1 MNFIETLDVTDLAQL
16 FNKAPNP
23 YVILDREF
31 RIRAMNDAYLSVTMR
46 SRESILGKNI
56 FEAFPSDPESSSY
69 RLLRASLEKVVRS
82 GQEDQIPLIP
92 YPIARPDGTFEDRY
106 WSATHKPIIS
116 PTGEL
121 RFILQHT
128 VDVTEL
134 HRLRQETARDW
145 KVETDVL
152 NRADRVAHQN
162 LALAEERLYL
172 RSLFEQAPSFM
183 AVVLGPDHVFDMA
196 NAAYID
202 LVGRANIVGKSVL
215 EALPEVEGQ
224 GFITLLDQVYA
235 TGEPFVAH
243 GARVVLEGDDGARRA
258 AYLDFIY
265 HPIKDREGE
274 TIGIFVQG
282 HDITEQ
288 KLAQDAALESE
299 ARFRSLAQSI
309 PNHAW
314 TTDCDGRLEW
324 CNERVSDYSGLSLA
338 AMMGRPIGAT
348 LHPDDQA
355 RVQSAWDAARSA
367 QEPFQA
373 EIRLRRRDGVYRW
386 HITRAVPSTDDK
398 GAVLRWVGTNTD
410 IDDQKTTE
418 AQLEYLAETLEQRVN
433 ERTAELEKTEAA
445 LRQSQK
451 MEAVGNL
458 AGGIAHDFNNLLQV
472 ITGSL
477 QLLNRH
483 AKLDEKGVRYVS
495 NALAA
500 TDRGAQLAAQL
511 LAFGRRQPL
520 APKVVNLGR
529 MVRDMDGLI
538 RRSIGEGVEVDT
550 VVAAGLWNTIVDP
563 TNVET
568 ALLNLAINARDAM
581 EGHGKLTIEIGNAV
595 LEAVYAQGADIAP
608 GNYVM
613 LAITDTGGGI
623 PPDILDKVFEP
634 FFSTKP
640 EGKGTG
646 LGLSMVYGFVR
657 QSKGHI
663 RIYSEIGVGTTI
675 RIYLPRS
682 EASEEVP
689 IHSMAPLQGGTENIL
704 LVEDD
709 DAVRETA
716 VAILRDLGYGV
727 LTARDASS
735 GLAVLESGTAID
747 LLFTDVVMPGQMK
760 STELAQ
766 RAQAMSPG
774 IAVLFTSGYTQNSI
788 VHDGKLD
795 SGIEFISKPYGRDQI
810 ARKVRQVLD
819 AAHEPQRLA
828 SLPPVETR
836 APSRMAWPKRAL
848 VVDDEALI
856 RLTTVVTLEETGL
869 GVAEAGTVAQAEARF
884 DASIDLLV
892 VDLHL
897 PDGNGLDLAHRL
909 QAQKPDLLVVIA
921 TGENPK
927 SVTHRLDHA
936 AVIGKPYDE
945 TTLEAAIRAACG
957 QG

>member
-23 YVILDREF
+23 YVIVDREF

-46 SRESILGKNI
+46 SRESILGRNI
-56 FEAFPSDPESSSY
+56 FEAFPSDPDSTSY

-92 YPIARPDGTFEDRY
+92 YPIARPDGTLENRY
-106 WSATHKPIIS
+106 WSATHKPILS
-116 PTGEL
+116 PSGEL

-183 AVVLGPDHVFDMA
+183 AVLLGPDHVFDMA

-202 LVGRANIVGKSVL
+202 LVGRTNIIGRSVV

-243 GARVVLEGDDGARRA
+243 GARVVLEGDGGGRRE

-265 HPIKDREGE
+265 HPIKDRDGE

-324 CNERVSDYSGLSLA
+324 CNERVTDYSGLSLA
-338 AMMGRPIGAT
+338 EMMGRPIGAT

-355 RVQSAWDAARSA
+355 RAQGAWLAARA
-367 QEPFQA
+367 AGEPFQA
-373 EIRLRRRDGVYRW
+373 EIRLRRRDGGYRW
-386 HITRAVPSTDDK
+386 HITRAIPSKDDS

-483 AKLDEKGVRYVS
+483 VKLDDKGGRYVS

-595 LEAVYAQGADIAP
+595 LDAVYAQGADIAP

-623 PPDILDKVFEP
+623 APDILDKVFEP

-663 RIYSEIGVGTTI
+663 RIYSELGVGTTI

-682 EASEEVP
+682 EASEEVSV
-689 IHSMAPLQGGTENIL
+689 HSMAPLQGGTENIL

-727 LTARDASS
+727 LTARDAAS
-735 GLAVLESGTAID
+735 GLAVLESGAAID
-747 LLFTDVVMPGQMK
+747 LLFTDVVMPGPMK

-819 AAHEPQRLA
+819 AAREPRRLA
-828 SLPPVETR
+828 LL
-836 APSRMAWPKRAL
+836 APDEAGAPARIAWPKRAL

-856 RLTTVVTLEETGL
+856 RLTTNDTLEELGL
-869 GVAEAGTVAQAEARF
+869 AVAEAGTLAQAEARF

-909 QAQKPDLLVVIA
+909 QAQKPGLLVVIA
-921 TGENPK
+921 TGNDPK
-927 SVTHRLDHA
+927 SVSHRLTHA
-936 AVIGKPYDE
+936 VVIGKPYDE
-945 TTLEAAIRAACG
+945 AKLEAAIRAASG
-957 QG
+957 EG

>member
-23 YVILDREF
+23 YVILDRDF
-31 RIRAMNDAYLSVTMR
+31 RIRAMNDAYLAVTMR
-46 SRESILGKNI
+46 SRESILGLNM
-56 FEAFPSDPESSSY
+56 FDAFPSDPESASY
-69 RLLRASLEKVVRS
+69 RLLRTSLDKVLRT
-82 GQEDQIPLIP
+82 GEEDVIPLIP
-92 YPIARPDGTFEDRY
+92 YPIARPDGTYEDRY
-106 WSATHKPIIS
+106 WSATHKPIKS
-116 PTGEL
+116 ASGEL

-134 HRLRQETARDW
+134 HRLRQEAGRDW

-152 NRADRVAHQN
+152 SRADRVAHQN
-162 LALAEERLYL
+162 LALAEERHYL

-183 AVVLGPDHVFDMA
+183 GVLLGPDHVFDMA
-196 NAAYID
+196 NAAFLD
-202 LVGRANIVGKSVL
+202 VVGRSDIVGKSVV
-215 EALPEVEGQ
+215 EALPEVEEQ
-224 GFITLLDQVYA
+224 GFIALLDRVYSS
-235 TGEPFVAH
+235 GEPYVAH
-243 GARVVLEGDDGARRA
+243 GARLLVEGEGGARRE
-258 AYLDFIY
+258 AYIDFVY
-265 HPIKDREGE
+265 QPIKDQEGE

-299 ARFRSLAQSI
+299 GRFRSLAQSI

-314 TTDCDGRLEW
+314 TTDRDGRLEW
-324 CNERVSDYSGLSLA
+324 CNERVTDYTGLSLHH
-338 AMMGRPIGAT
+338 MVGQPIGAT
-348 LHPDDQA
+348 LHPEDRDRAQG
-355 RVQSAWDAARSA
+355 AWAAARA
-367 QEPFQA
+367 AGEPFQA
-373 EIRLRRRDGVYRW
+373 EIRLRRHDGAYRW
-386 HITRAVPSTDDK
+386 HITRAIPNKDENGV
-398 GAVLRWVGTNTD
+398 VLRWVGSNTD
-410 IDDQKTTE
+410 IEDQKTTE

-477 QLLNRH
+477 QLLSRH
-483 AKLDEKGVRYVS
+483 VMFDEKGARYVS

-500 TDRGAQLAAQL
+500 TERGAQLAAQL

-595 LEAVYAQGADIAP
+595 LDTLYAQGADITP
-608 GNYVM
+608 GEYVM
-613 LAITDTGGGI
+613 LAITDTGSGI
-623 PPDILDKVFEP
+623 PAEILDKVFEP

-657 QSKGHI
+657 QSNGHI
-663 RIYSEIGVGTTI
+663 RVYSEVGVGTTI

-682 EASEEVP
+682 DAREEVA
-689 IHSMAPLQGGTENIL
+689 IQSLAPLQGGDETIL

-716 VAILRDLGYGV
+716 VALLRDLGYSV
-727 LTARDASS
+727 LTARDAAS
-735 GLAVLESGTAID
+735 GLAVLESGVVID
-747 LLFTDVVMPGQMK
+747 LLFTDVVMPGTMK
-760 STELAQ
+760 STELAR
-766 RAQAMSPG
+766 RAQAMLPG
-774 IAVLFTSGYTQNSI
+774 LAVLFTSGYTQNSI

-795 SGIEFISKPYGRDQI
+795 SGIEFISKPYAREQI

-828 SLPPVETR
+828 SLPETD
-836 APSRMAWPKRAL
+836 APAVAASAWPKRAL
-848 VVDDEALI
+848 LVDDEALI
-856 RLTTVVTLEETGL
+856 RMTTVDMLEELGL
-869 GVAEAGTVAQAEARF
+869 GVVEAGTLAQAGAAF
-884 DASIDLLV
+884 DGAVDLLV

-897 PDGNGLDLAHRL
+897 PDGHGLDLVRKL
-909 QAQKPDLLVVIA
+909 RSLKPDLAVVIA
-921 TGENPK
+921 TGESPK
-927 SVTHRLDHA
+927 DVVHGLDRVT
-936 AVIGKPYDE
+936 VIGKPYDQAM
-945 TTLEAAIRAACG
+945 LRAAIKTVFG
-957 QG
+957 EG

>member
-1 MNFIETLDVTDLAQL
+1 MNFIETLDVADLAQL

-31 RIRAMNDAYLSVTMR
+31 RIRAMNDAYLAVTMR
-46 SRESILGKNI
+46 SRESILGLNM
-56 FEAFPSDPESSSY
+56 FEAFPSDPESASH
-69 RLLRASLEKVVRS
+69 RLLRASLEKVVRT
-82 GQEDQIPLIP
+82 GEEDAIALIP
-92 YPIARPDGTFEDRY
+92 YPIARPDGAYEDRF
-106 WSATHKPIIS
+106 WSATHKPIKS
-116 PTGEL
+116 PSGDL

-134 HRLRQETARDW
+134 HRLRQEAARDW

-152 NRADRVAHQN
+152 TRADRVAHQN
-162 LALAEERLYL
+162 LALAEERHYL

-183 AVVLGPDHVFDMA
+183 AVLLGPDHVFDMA
-196 NAAYID
+196 NAAYLD
-202 LVGRANIVGKSVL
+202 VVGRGDIVGRSVL
-215 EALPEVEGQ
+215 DALPEVEEQ
-224 GFITLLDQVYA
+224 GFISLLDQVY
-235 TGEPFVAH
+235 TSGQPFVAH
-243 GARVVLEGDDGARRA
+243 GARLVLGTGPARRE

-265 HPIKDREGE
+265 HPIRDNDGE

-314 TTDCDGRLEW
+314 TTDRDGRLEW
-324 CNERVSDYSGLSLA
+324 CNERVTDYSGLSLA
-338 AMMGRPIGAT
+338 EMMGRPIGAT
-348 LHPDDQA
+348 LHPDDQQRA
-355 RVQSAWDAARSA
+355 QAAWAAARMA
-367 QEPFQA
+367 GEPFQA
-373 EIRLRRRDGVYRW
+373 EIRLRRRDGAYRW
-386 HITRAVPSTDDK
+386 HITRAIPSKDEN
-398 GAVLRWVGTNTD
+398 GAILRWVGTNTD
-410 IDDQKTTE
+410 IEDQKTTE

-433 ERTAELEKTEAA
+433 ERTAELERTEVA

-477 QLLNRH
+477 QLLGRH
-483 AKLDEKGVRYVS
+483 ARLDEKGARYVA
-495 NALAA
+495 NALSA

-520 APKVVNLGR
+520 APKVVNLDR

-581 EGHGKLTIEIGNAV
+581 DGHGKLTIEIGNAV
-595 LEAVYAQGADIAP
+595 LDASYAQGADITP
-608 GNYVM
+608 GDYVM
-613 LAITDTGGGI
+613 LAITDTGAGM
-623 PPDILDKVFEP
+623 PPEILDRVFEP

-657 QSKGHI
+657 QSNGHI
-663 RIYSEIGVGTTI
+663 RIYSEVGVGTTI
-675 RIYLPRS
+675 RMYLPRS
-682 EASEEVP
+682 EASEEM
-689 IHSMAPLQGGTENIL
+689 SALSLAPLQGGHETIL

-709 DAVRETA
+709 DAVRETG
-716 VAILRDLGYGV
+716 VALLRDLGYSV
-727 LTARDASS
+727 LTARDAAS
-735 GLAVLESGTAID
+735 GLAVIESGATID
-747 LLFTDVVMPGQMK
+747 LLFTDVVMPGPMK
-760 STELAQ
+760 STELAR
-766 RAQAMSPG
+766 RAQAMLPG
-774 IAVLFTSGYTQNSI
+774 LAVLFTSGYTQNSI

-795 SGIEFISKPYGRDQI
+795 SGIDFISKPYGRDQI

-819 AAHEPQRLA
+819 AAHEPQRRAL
-828 SLPPVETR
+828 LPADDV
-836 APSRMAWPKRAL
+836 APAAAAAAWPKRAL
-848 VVDDEALI
+848 LVDDEALI
-856 RLTTVVTLEETGL
+856 RMATADMLEDLGLEVV
-869 GVAEAGTVAQAEARF
+869 EAGTVVQAEAAF
-884 DASIDLLV
+884 DASVDLLV

-897 PDGNGLDLAHRL
+897 PDGHGLDLARRL
-909 QAQKPDLLVVIA
+909 RTRKPDIAVVIA
-921 TGENPK
+921 TGERPK
-927 SVTHRLDHA
+927 SVIHDLIRA
-936 AVIGKPYDE
+936 VVIGKPYDQAM
-945 TTLEAAIRAACG
+945 LKAAIREVCG
-957 QG
+957 EG

>member
-1 MNFIETLDVTDLAQL
+1 MNFIETLDVADLAQL

-23 YVILDREF
+23 YVILDRDF
-31 RIRAMNDAYLSVTMR
+31 RIRAMNDAYLTVTMR
-46 SRESILGKNI
+46 SRESILGLNM
-56 FEAFPSDPESSSY
+56 FDAFPSDPDSASH
-69 RLLRASLEKVVRS
+69 RLLRASLENVVRT
-82 GQEDQIPLIP
+82 GEEDVIPLIP

-106 WSATHKPIIS
+106 WSATHRPIKS
-116 PTGEL
+116 PTGDL

-134 HRLRQETARDW
+134 HRLRQESARDW
-145 KVETDVL
+145 KVETDL
-152 NRADRVAHQN
+152 LSRADRVAHQN
-162 LALAEERLYL
+162 LALAEERQYL
-172 RSLFEQAPSFM
+172 RNLFEQAPSFM
-183 AVVLGPDHVFDMA
+183 AVLLGPDHVFDMV
-196 NAAYID
+196 NAAYLD
-202 LVGRANIVGKSVL
+202 VVGRGDIVGKSVL
-215 EALPEVEGQ
+215 AALPEVEEQ
-224 GFITLLDQVYA
+224 GFITLLDTVYA

-243 GARVVLEGDDGARRA
+243 GARLVIGEDGPSRRE
-258 AYLDFIY
+258 AYLDFVY
-265 HPIKDREGE
+265 QPIKDDTGD

-314 TTDCDGRLEW
+314 TTDREGRLEW
-324 CNERVSDYSGLSLA
+324 CNERVLEYSGLRLVD
-338 AMMGRPIGAT
+338 MIGRPIGAT
-348 LHPDDQA
+348 LHPDDLERAQA
-355 RVQSAWDAARSA
+355 AWAAARA
-367 QEPFQA
+367 AGEPFQA
-373 EIRLRRRDGVYRW
+373 EIRLRRHDGAYRW
-386 HITRAVPSTDDK
+386 HIARAIPNKDENGV
-398 GAVLRWVGTNTD
+398 VLRWVGSNTD
-410 IDDQKTTE
+410 IEDQKTTE

-433 ERTAELEKTEAA
+433 DRTAELEKTEAA

-477 QLLNRH
+477 QLLSRH
-483 AKLDEKGVRYVS
+483 VVLDEKGARYVS

-595 LEAVYAQGADIAP
+595 LDQHYAQAAEIGP
-608 GNYVM
+608 GDYVM

-623 PPDILDKVFEP
+623 PPEIIDKVFEP

-657 QSKGHI
+657 QSNGHI
-663 RIYSEIGVGTTI
+663 RIYSEVGVGTTI

-682 EASEEVP
+682 DAREEVALQ
-689 IHSMAPLQGGTENIL
+689 SLAPLTGGTEIIL

-709 DAVRETA
+709 DAVRETS
-716 VAILRDLGYGV
+716 VAILRDLGYSV
-727 LTARDASS
+727 LTARDAAS
-735 GLAVLESGTAID
+735 GLAVIESGATID
-747 LLFTDVVMPGQMK
+747 LLFTDVVMPGPMK
-760 STELAQ
+760 STELAR
-766 RAQAMSPG
+766 RAQAMLPG
-774 IAVLFTSGYTQNSI
+774 LAVLFTSGYTQNSI

-795 SGIEFISKPYGRDQI
+795 SGIEFISKPYAREQI

-819 AAHEPQRLA
+819 ASREPQRLA
-828 SLPPVETR
+828 SLPGPDKPAVAAGPR
-836 APSRMAWPKRAL
+836 RAL
-848 VVDDEALI
+848 LVDDEALI
-856 RLTTVVTLEETGL
+856 RMSTTDMLEDLGLAVV
-869 GVAEAGTVAQAEARF
+869 EAGTLAQAEAAF

-897 PDGNGLDLAHRL
+897 PDGHGLELARRL
-909 QAQKPDLLVVIA
+909 RGQRPDFAVVIA
-921 TGENPK
+921 TGENPRD
-927 SVTHRLDHA
+927 VVHDLDRA
-936 AVIGKPYDE
+936 AVIGKPYDQAI
-945 TTLEAAIRAACG
+945 LKAAIETASG
-957 QG
+957 ED